1 MKTELL
7 KKHFNT
13 FIVLLAMTFFV
24 SAQNNFTE
32 YNGKVVD
39 YKSGKAL
46 SSVSLNVNYS
56 NISTVTNSEG
66 EFVLKVP
73 KAFLDSKVIISSL
86 GYNTRVV
93 PLSEFESNMVI
104 NLNEAVT
111 ELSAVN
117 INAYTNA
124 EKLVRKVFKEKS
136 ENVQN
141 ESVYMTA
148 FYRETIKR
156 RNRNVSL
163 TEAVVNILKE
173 PYTNS
178 KRDAI
183 KLSKARKRTDYKR
196 LDTLSVKLQGG
207 PFSTIFLDV
216 MKYPEYIFT
225 DESIVNY
232 EFSFDPPSS
241 INNRNV
247 YVIDFKP
254 KNRYSNILYNGK
266 LYVDVQ
272 TLALASANYSLDL
285 SDKNSTRNLLV
296 RKKPGDVNVYPL
308 EANYKVDYKIKGNK
322 WYYSYSNLSLEFKVD
337 KKRELFN
344 KVYTLNS
351 EMAVTDW
358 EITTTDTKIRNRDKL
373 RPSVIITD
381 AISGFS
387 DPDFWGEYNLIEPDK
402 SIESAIEKIQK
413 NIEKQKEQAS
423 KANQNGM
430 P

>member
-7 KKHFNT
+7 NKHFNT

-141 ESVYMTA
+141 ESV
-148 FYRETIKR
+148 FH
-156 RNRNVSL
+156 
-163 TEAVVNILKE
+163 
-173 PYTNS
+173 
-178 KRDAI
+178 DC
-183 KLSKARKRTDYKR
+183 
-196 LDTLSVKLQGG
+196 
-207 PFSTIFLDV
+207 FL
-216 MKYPEYIFT
+216 
-225 DESIVNY
+225 
-232 EFSFDPPSS
+232 
-241 INNRNV
+241 
-247 YVIDFKP
+247 
-254 KNRYSNILYNGK
+254 
-266 LYVDVQ
+266 
-272 TLALASANYSLDL
+272 
-285 SDKNSTRNLLV
+285 
-296 RKKPGDVNVYPL
+296 
-308 EANYKVDYKIKGNK
+308 
-322 WYYSYSNLSLEFKVD
+322 
-337 KKRELFN
+337 
-344 KVYTLNS
+344 
-351 EMAVTDW
+351 
-358 EITTTDTKIRNRDKL
+358 
-373 RPSVIITD
+373 
-381 AISGFS
+381 
-387 DPDFWGEYNLIEPDK
+387 
-402 SIESAIEKIQK
+402 
-413 NIEKQKEQAS
+413 
-423 KANQNGM
+423 
-430 P
+430 